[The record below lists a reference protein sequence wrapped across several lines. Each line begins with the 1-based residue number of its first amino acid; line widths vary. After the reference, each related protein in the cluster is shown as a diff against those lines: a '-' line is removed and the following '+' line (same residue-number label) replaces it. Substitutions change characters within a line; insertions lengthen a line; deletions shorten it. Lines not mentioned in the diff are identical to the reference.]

1 MTQST
6 MNIRVSMNRKI
17 MLVTG
22 VLFVFHCVKEFRTLK
37 SIWAKNE
44 IVFTSNDN
52 GKQQSPQLAIFY
64 NAYIPPTGDASH
76 AYLAIKDQI
85 IQVANITQK
94 LMTNGVHRQQQ
105 KTWTFHYMTIDKLNI
120 LHREDLCRF
129 RSESFA
135 MQSFGTL
142 QRRF

>member
-1 MTQST
+1 
-6 MNIRVSMNRKI
+6 MNRKV
-17 MLVTG
+17 MLVAG
-22 VLFVFHCVKEFRTLK
+22 ALFVCSFVKQFQVVK
-37 SIWAKNE
+37 STWAKNGT
-44 IVFTSNDN
+44 VATSNDN
-52 GKQQSPQLAIFY
+52 DTQQSPHLAIFY